1 MDTKYPFKEE
11 KNTHMDTKYPKR
23 EKNDA
28 IP

>member
-11 KNTHMDTKYPKR
+11 KNTHVDTKYPKR